1 MEIVMSMKPVLGAAL
16 HLLQYL
22 SNAAL
27 VKASAY
33 SSTLPEFKLAL
44 YKRSAIEKNKV
55 WATNEGSCMYFYFK
69 FILEDLDS

>member
-1 MEIVMSMKPVLGAAL
+1 MSMKPVLGAAL

-33 SSTLPEFKLAL
+33 SSTLPVFKLAL
-44 YKRSAIEKNKV
+44 YKRSVIKERMSESLIKNHRSKC
-55 WATNEGSCMYFYFK
+55 T
-69 FILEDLDS
+69 